1 MKHGGTMA
9 TQVEILESEAMQ
21 LTAAERALLVQ
32 ALIAS
37 LDVEPEIESAWAE
50 EVERRH
56 AQIESG
62 EVQMIPGTKALAKI
76 RAKYA

>member
-1 MKHGGTMA
+1 MA
-9 TQVEILESEAMQ
+9 THVETLEAEALQ
-21 LTAAERALLVQ
+21 LPAAERALLVQ
-32 ALIAS
+32 TLIAS
-37 LDVEPEIESAWAE
+37 LDAEAGIEEAWAD

-62 EVQMIPGTKALAKI
+62 EVQMMPGPETLAKI

>member
-1 MKHGGTMA
+1 MT
-9 TQVEILESEAMQ
+9 TQVEILESEALQ
-21 LTAAERALLVQ
+21 LPAAERALLVQ

-37 LDVEPEIESAWAE
+37 LDADVEVEEAWAE

-62 EVQMIPGTKALAKI
+62 EVQMIPGPEVLTKI

>member
-1 MKHGGTMA
+1 MA
-9 TQVEILESEAMQ
+9 TQVEILEAEVLQ
-21 LTAAERALLVQ
+21 LPAAERALLVQ

-37 LDVEPEIESAWAE
+37 LDVETEVEDVWAE

-62 EVQMIPGTKALAKI
+62 ESQMISGPEALAKI

>member
-1 MKHGGTMA
+1 MA
-9 TQVEILESEAMQ
+9 THVETLEAEALQ
-21 LTAAERALLVQ
+21 LSAAERALLVQ

-37 LDVEPEIESAWAE
+37 LDAETGVEEAWAD

-62 EVQMIPGTKALAKI
+62 EVQMMPGPETLAKI